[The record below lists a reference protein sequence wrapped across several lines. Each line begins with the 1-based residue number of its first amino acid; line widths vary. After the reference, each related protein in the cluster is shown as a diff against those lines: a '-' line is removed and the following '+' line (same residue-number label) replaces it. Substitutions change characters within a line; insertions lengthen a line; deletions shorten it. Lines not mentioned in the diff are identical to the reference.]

1 MTNAL
6 SSFCLAFQPLTVV
19 RAESFLRSLNCCKSA
34 AIFTASECDHNPL
47 NFLLCKDQESN
58 QRPAS
63 AAIYKAH
70 RQAPRM
76 ATPPSEQR
84 RLREL
89 RKYYTRSSD
98 DISLRTTDE
107 DATDSALAPSTAP
120 ISSPNK
126 ILTALMQLI
135 ACRLGMQRAMV
146 SVVDQNEQVNIP
158 IRGLHGRSAG

>member
-1 MTNAL
+1 
-6 SSFCLAFQPLTVV
+6 
-19 RAESFLRSLNCCKSA
+19 
-34 AIFTASECDHNPL
+34 
-47 NFLLCKDQESN
+47 
-58 QRPAS
+58 
-63 AAIYKAH
+63 
-70 RQAPRM
+70 M

-98 DISLRTTDE
+98 DTSVRSTDD
-107 DATDSALAPSTAP
+107 DATDSVLSPSTTP

-146 SVVDQNEQVNIP
+146 SVVDQNEQVNTFHLRISWAFSWL
-158 IRGLHGRSAG
+158 IELVFSGRVNKDLEFGRFITRRDRRRTLDGMRRVRLPSSVLIISDADSSIIQNKTYRSTLCCK